1 MYLLFD
7 FIEGEFLGCV
17 CAGTWDQDQFMVF
30 DSFEEAYSFFRQSDV
45 WDNHWL
51 NKNEESD

>member
-17 CAGTWDQDQFMVF
+17 TAGTWDMDQYIVF
-30 DSFEEAYSFFRQSDV
+30 ESFEEAYTFFRESGV
-45 WDNHWL
+45 WDSHWL
-51 NKNEESD
+51 NKYEQGK

>member
-17 CAGTWDQDQFMVF
+17 NGKNWDQDQFMIF
-30 DSFEEAYSFFRQSDV
+30 ESFEEAYSFFRQSGV
-45 WDNHWL
+45 WDDHWL
-51 NKNEESD
+51 NKFEEE

>member
-17 CAGTWDQDQFMVF
+17 NEENWDQDQFMIF
-30 DSFEEAYSFFRQSDV
+30 ESFEEAYSFFRQSGV
-45 WDNHWL
+45 WDSHWL
-51 NKNEESD
+51 NKFEGEK

>member
-17 CAGTWDQDQFMVF
+17 NGENWDQDQFMIF
-30 DSFEEAYSFFRQSDV
+30 ESFEEAYSFFSQSSV
-45 WDNHWL
+45 WDDYWL
-51 NKNEESD
+51 NKFKEEK